1 MMRQAFKS
9 IVSEHAEV
17 FTASFDDQR
26 IGILEAMARECL
38 KAFKSGKKILLC
50 GNGGSAADSQH
61 IAAEFIARFKKERR
75 SLPAIALTTDTSA
88 LTAMAND
95 YSFDRVFSRQV
106 EGLGQAGDILIAIS
120 TSGNSKSILEAVK
133 QAKQQQL
140 VTFGFTGK
148 DGGILKGIVDICYHA
163 QSSQTSHI
171 QEMHITA
178 LHALSEVVENTLFG
192 G

>member
-1 MMRQAFKS
+1 MRQTLKA
-9 IVSEHAEV
+9 IINEHAE
-17 FTASFDDQR
+17 ALAGSFDETR
-26 IGILEAMARECL
+26 ITVLESMARECL

-75 SLPAIALTTDTSA
+75 SLPAISLTTDTSA

-95 YSFDRVFSRQV
+95 YGYDKVFSRQV

-133 QAKQQQL
+133 QAKQQQM

-148 DGGILKGIVDICYHA
+148 EGGILTGIVDFCYHA
-163 QSSQTSHI
+163 ESSQTSHI

-192 G
+192 S